1 MLKILARI
9 GCLTVILL
17 IAFVFLAFWGGGD
30 FFRKVGETTGGFI
43 QRGAETLAEKADE
56 IKGKADKAKR
66 KVGDWRKEKA
76 LEDK

>member
-17 IAFVFLAFWGGGD
+17 IAFVFVALWGGGD
-30 FFRKVGETTGGFI
+30 FFRKVGETTGGYI
-43 QRGAETLAEKADE
+43 QKGAETLAEKADE
-56 IKGKADKAKR
+56 IKGKADRTKG
-66 KVGDWRKEKA
+66 KVRDWRKEKA